1 MSLFKPYGAYKDS
14 DTPWLDKI
22 PQHWEMRKIKFATTF
37 VKDRTTDV
45 VLGSTYIGLEDV
57 ESGSGVYS
65 PTPTESRSTE
75 DGSVGVFAKGDTL
88 YGKLRPYLRKAIIAP
103 FDGVCSTEFLVLRP
117 KDEIRAEWMW
127 HMLLTSEVTQQ
138 IEAGCEGAKM
148 PRADWDHVGSIRI
161 PVAPKD
167 EQAAILSMVAVET
180 TRIDTLIEKKTLFID
195 LLKQKRQAIII
206 QAITKGLDPNVKMRD
221 SGIEWI
227 GSVPQHW
234 GVPQLRRVIRSVE
247 QGWSPDCHPGQAGD
261 EEWGILKAGCVNNG
275 EYRESENKALP
286 PSLDARPE
294 YEVHCGDILMS
305 RASGTPA
312 FVGSVALVG
321 ATRPKLMLS
330 DKIFRIRLESN
341 VCPRFFVTALGSRI
355 LRLQIE
361 NELSGGNGL
370 ANNLPQSAL
379 MEFVM
384 PLPPVGE
391 QEAIS
396 EHLALMT
403 ANLDLLVDRTKLSIT
418 LLRERRTALI
428 TAAVTG
434 QIDLREDIA

>member
-1 MSLFKPYGAYKDS
+1 MSRYKPYGAYKDS
-14 DTPWLDKI
+14 GKVWLGRI
-22 PQHWEMRKIKFATTF
+22 PEHWRLVALKRVASICNG
-37 VKDRTTDV
+37 KD
-45 VLGSTYIGLEDV
+45 YKDV
-57 ESGSGVYS
+57 ENAEGLYPVIGSGGEFASADSFLFEGESVLLGRKGTIDKPLYINGPFWTVDTMFYTKIANDAFPKFVYYAALNIPFGS
-65 PTPTESRSTE
+65 YQTNTALPSMAGE
-75 DGSVGVFAKGDTL
+75 DLS
-88 YGKLRPYLRKAIIAP
+88 
-103 FDGVCSTEFLVLRP
+103 S
-117 KDEIRAEWMW
+117 
-127 HMLLTSEVTQQ
+127 
-138 IEAGCEGAKM
+138 
-148 PRADWDHVGSIRI
+148 HVICV
-161 PVAPKD
+161 PQYD
-167 EQAAILSMVAVET
+167 EQREIAEKLDRELAS
-180 TRIDTLIEKKTLFID
+180 IDTLIEKKTLFID